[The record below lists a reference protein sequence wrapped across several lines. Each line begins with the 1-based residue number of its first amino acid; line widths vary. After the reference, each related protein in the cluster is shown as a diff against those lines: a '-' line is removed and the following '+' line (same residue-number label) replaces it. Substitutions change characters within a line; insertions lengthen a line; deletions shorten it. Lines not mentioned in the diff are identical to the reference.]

1 LATRPVT
8 SSSSTTPRLYTSTF
22 AVTRVAYS
30 AAIKLIHSVFYLGK
44 AIMPKLIHIQ
54 LLNCS
59 IAWLW

>member
-30 AAIKLIHSVFYLGK
+30 AAINLIHCLRK
-44 AIMPKLIHIQ
+44 KLMHI
-54 LLNCS
+54 S
-59 IAWLW
+59 Y